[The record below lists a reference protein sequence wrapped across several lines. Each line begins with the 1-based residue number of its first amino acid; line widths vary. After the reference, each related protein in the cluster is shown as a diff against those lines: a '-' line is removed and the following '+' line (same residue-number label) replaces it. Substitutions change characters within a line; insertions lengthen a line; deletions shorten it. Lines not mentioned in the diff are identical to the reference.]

1 MMPTTRR
8 ALLPVLALLPGVAA
22 AQGQPITTPPRGSA
36 LRRAL
41 LDTARAYAEAE
52 LGPPIEF
59 YVRVLNTNGEFAFFR
74 GAVQRP
80 GGRPVDWNATRYAAH
95 IRRGSMNEGIMVLMR
110 LEGRRWR
117 IVERALGP
125 THDPSVHWGA
135 PYRLPRA
142 IFEG

>member
-1 MMPTTRR
+1 MPFTRR
-8 ALLPVLALLPGVAA
+8 LLLPGTAA
-22 AQGQPITTPPRGSA
+22 AEPIATPPRGSA

-59 YVRVLNTNGEFAFFR
+59 GVQVLRTDGRFAFFQ
-74 GAVQRP
+74 GFVQRP
-80 GGRPVDWNATRYAAH
+80 GGQPLDWSATRYAEH
-95 IRRGSMNEGIMVLMR
+95 RRRGSMTEGVMVLMR

-125 THDPSVHWGA
+125 THVPWVHWMA
-135 PYRLPRA
+135 PHRLPRA
-142 IFEG
+142 LFEG